1 MTNLIDYILL
11 AIIQGITEFLPVSSS
26 GHIEFLKNVFD
37 NSSIQGQGAFIT
49 VILHLATAMSIIFV
63 FREKIKSLLSTKN
76 HDSKNYI
83 INILVSLIPI
93 AILVVF
99 NVDDFIEEKYDNGWS
114 LNFVSFMFF
123 ITGFILFITE
133 KINIK
138 TKKITLLT
146 ALIIGV
152 AQSIAILPGISR
164 SGATICCALLLG
176 SSKKEASAF
185 SFLICL
191 PVILGKSAI
200 DLFSLE
206 SINLINF
213 NPYIIA
219 SFLVTFVVGCLCCN
233 WMIKIVDNSKLKYFG
248 YYCLFISL
256 LVFSFEKL

>member
-1 MTNLIDYILL
+1 MNNLIDYIFL

-37 NSSIQGQGAFIT
+37 NTSIQEHGAFLT
-49 VILHLATAMSIIFV
+49 VILHLATAMSIIFI
-63 FREKIKSLLSTKN
+63 FREKIKSLLSFKN
-76 HDSKNYI
+76 EDSKNYI

-93 AILVVF
+93 ALLVIF
-99 NVDDFIEEKYDNGWS
+99 NVDQFIEKKYDNGWS
-114 LNFVSFMFF
+114 LNLVSLMFF

-138 TKKITLLT
+138 TKKITLFT
-146 ALIIGV
+146 ALLVGI

-176 SSKKEASAF
+176 ASKKEASAF

-200 DLFSLE
+200 DILSLE
-206 SINLINF
+206 LINF
-213 NPYIIA
+213 NLNILV

-248 YYCLFISL
+248 YYCLIMSL
-256 LVFSFEKL
+256 LAFSFENF